1 MEHGEC
7 FVLDCGSEGD
17 LDLGNYERFLDVHL
31 TGEHNI
37 TTGKVKQG
45 MFLCQPA
52 AELPTCHSL
61 GHSLA
66 TKQSLALQVYS
77 KVLADERKGK
87 YLGKT
92 VQVIPHVTNAVQ
104 VR

>member
-1 MEHGEC
+1 MFY
-7 FVLDCGSEGD
+7 FV
-17 LDLGNYERFLDVHL
+17 V
-31 TGEHNI
+31 
-37 TTGKVKQG
+37 
-45 MFLCQPA
+45 CQPA

-104 VR
+104 VRYPVTTHSKVPDWQSVLLLTTHTHRTGLSAWLPSL